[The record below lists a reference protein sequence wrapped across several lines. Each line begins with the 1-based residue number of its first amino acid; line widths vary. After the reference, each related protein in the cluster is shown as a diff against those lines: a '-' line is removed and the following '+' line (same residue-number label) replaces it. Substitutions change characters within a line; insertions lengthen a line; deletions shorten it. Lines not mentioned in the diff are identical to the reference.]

1 MMRDPYD
8 PYGGQPA
15 DTEAPVTAQDLDDRT
30 PEQQRADAIAACEI
44 CDEHGYR
51 AGSIVCVHFN
61 FAPASAR
68 GKAAC
73 LEALKKTDRGS
84 GQ

>member
-15 DTEAPVTAQDLDDRT
+15 GIDEPVTAQDLDDRT
-30 PEQQRADAIAACEI
+30 PEQQRADAIAKCPL

-51 AGSIVCVHFN
+51 AGSIVCLHFD
-61 FAPASAR
+61 FAPAAAR

-73 LEALKKTDRGS
+73 LEALKKTEDH
-84 GQ
+84 

>member
-8 PYGGQPA
+8 PYGGQQSA
-15 DTEAPVTAQDLDDRT
+15 IDEPVTAQDLDDRT
-30 PEQQRADAIAACEI
+30 PEQQRADAIANCEI

-51 AGSIVCVHFN
+51 AGSIVCLHFD
-61 FAPASAR
+61 FAPAAKR

-73 LEALKKTDRGS
+73 LEALKKSEDV
-84 GQ
+84 